1 MGDKYG
7 VAILG
12 AGWVAGEYVKAFRD
26 LAGLKP
32 DAAFLDIGCGCGRVA
47 RALTGYF
54 GAFASYQYDSIRFNS
69 GSCTTGTNCNMYG
82 RHVGLIGLDWTPR
95 PIRLD

>member
-1 MGDKYG
+1 
-7 VAILG
+7 LG
-12 AGWVAGEYVKAFRD
+12 RH
-26 LAGLKP
+26 
-32 DAAFLDIGCGCGRVA
+32 
-47 RALTGYF
+47 F
-54 GAFASYQYDSIRFNS
+54 GAFTSYQYDSIRFNS